1 MNRHALHWTCW
12 QPTPYN
18 DLLFSSLAQL
28 PEVRLLVHFR
38 EPQVPTH
45 PWRSTL
51 GQGYDSRFFRTA
63 AGIDWTLV
71 KLAARERN
79 ATFVFGGWDTP
90 TALVALLLLMARRMP
105 YLVWTDSPDTTAH
118 RGMLKGALRG
128 WWLRRVFAR
137 AAAVMG
143 TGAPALAALAE
154 MGCSAEKLRNL
165 PYFVDLDA
173 VVPHLDSAP
182 PPVRYLSSGRLHADK
197 GYDLALRALAAV
209 HGASGGFEY
218 TIAGTGPE
226 RDALERLAA
235 HLGIANCVAF
245 RGWLEP
251 DALAQ
256 LYRAGVIF
264 LHPAR
269 REPYGVAV
277 LEAMAAGLAVIASDA
292 TAAALDRIDDGR
304 NGFIHRSG
312 DVDALAAALRRATA
326 DRAVLASVR
335 AEARAT
341 AERWP
346 VSRGVTLLREVLS
359 GLPCEC

>member
-1 MNRHALHWTCW
+1 MNRHAVHWTCW

-18 DLLFSSLAQL
+18 DLLFSSLAQA
-28 PEVRLLVHFR
+28 PEVGLLVHFR
-38 EPQVPTH
+38 EPHVPTH

-51 GQGYDSRFFRTA
+51 AQGYASRICRTT
-63 AGIDWTLV
+63 AGVDWTLIG
-71 KLAARERN
+71 LAARERN

-90 TALVALLLLMARRMP
+90 TAVLALLLLMARGTP
-105 YLVWTDSPDTTAH
+105 YLVWTDTPNTTVH
-118 RGMLKGALRG
+118 RGRLKGALRG

-143 TGAPALAALAE
+143 TGTPALSALAQ
-154 MGCSAEKLRNL
+154 MGCSTEKLRNL

-173 VVPHLDSAP
+173 VVPHLAPAP
-182 PPVRYLSSGRLHADK
+182 PSISYVSSGRLHADK

-209 HGASGGFEY
+209 HGRQGNFTY

-226 RDALERLAA
+226 REPLARLAA
-235 HLGIANCVAF
+235 DLGIADRVTF
-245 RGWLEP
+245 QGWLEP
-251 DALAQ
+251 EALAQ
-256 LYRAGVIF
+256 LYRDGTIL

-269 REPYGVAV
+269 HEPYGVAV
-277 LEAMAAGLAVIASDA
+277 LEGMAAGLAVIASDA

-312 DVDALAAALRRATA
+312 DVETLAAALRRATA
-326 DRAVLASVR
+326 DRDALGRIR

-346 VSRGVTLLREVLS
+346 VSRGVTLLRELLS
-359 GLPCEC
+359 GVTC